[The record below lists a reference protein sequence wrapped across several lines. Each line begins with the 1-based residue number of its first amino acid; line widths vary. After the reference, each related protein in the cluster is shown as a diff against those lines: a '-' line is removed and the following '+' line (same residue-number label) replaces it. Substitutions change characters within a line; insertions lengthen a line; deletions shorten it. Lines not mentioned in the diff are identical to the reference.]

1 MLDNTNP
8 PAGQHPDEWRYDLN
22 PNAGAGENVGLI
34 GPHPEKAAGI
44 ATAFD
49 IKDLHARLPGYT
61 DDELKQIVIMPF
73 GSRLEQGA
81 TYLDLAADTPQPFT
95 ATGDMTAGP
104 NHWYVPKTEL
114 GYVLW
119 NRLTG
124 VETPERLD
132 QADEA

>member
-1 MLDNTNP
+1 MLDKTNP

-44 ATAFD
+44 ATAYD
-49 IKDLHARLPGYT
+49 IKALHARLPGYT
-61 DDELKQIVIMPF
+61 DDGLKQIVIMPF